1 LSFVSGFQRTAVFI
15 SGGGSCLQT
24 ILDISEFQNVSLVI
38 VNKRHTL
45 GKLKAKRFGIEV
57 ILMSSKV
64 DPQMNFDHIH
74 QILKQRRIQKI
85 FLAGFMKIIPE
96 SFLSLWKD
104 HIFNIHPSLLPQFKG
119 LHAFE
124 SAFDTDSDIGV
135 TIHHVIPQM
144 DAGEIVLQ
152 MVSSKAKVGASKSD
166 SELLLRRTEQHLIRE
181 YSYKGST
188 LCTRF

>member
-1 LSFVSGFQRTAVFI
+1 MSFVSGFQRSAVFI
-15 SGGGSCLQT
+15 SGGGSCLQAM
-24 ILDISEFQNVSLVI
+24 LDLSEFQNVSLVI

-45 GKLKAKRFGIEV
+45 GEIKARRFGVEV
-57 ILMSSKV
+57 LLINPKLN
-64 DPQMNFDHIH
+64 PQPAFDQIH

-104 HIFNIHPSLLPQFKG
+104 HVFNVHPSLLPQFKG

-124 SAFDTDSDIGV
+124 AAFDIGSDIGV
-135 TIHHVIPQM
+135 TIHHVIPAM

-152 MVSSKAKVGASKSD
+152 MVSSEAKNGASKSD
-166 SELLLRRTEQHLIRE
+166 SQLLLRRTEQHLIRE